1 MWSSIIIRFAKLY
14 EVFIPIESLAYFPKF
29 PQQNQCIYHDVIS
42 LYVAKRQKI
51 KGKNFQHIKK
61 IKII

>member
-29 PQQNQCIYHDVIS
+29 PQQNQYVYHDVIT

-51 KGKNFQHIKK
+51 IGKNFRLIKRSK
-61 IKII
+61 